1 MYLPVCPAAQI
12 SAHFAEIYGASVS
25 KETISQ
31 ITDKVLEKMTNW
43 CSRPLDGVYAAILV
57 DDAVMVKVGDGQV
70 ANRPSYAAIGFTL
83 ARGAG
88 HPEAQV

>member
-31 ITDKVLEKMTNW
+31 ITDKVLEKMTDW
-43 CSRPLDGVYAAILV
+43 CSRPLAGPSTAFT
-57 DDAVMVKVGDGQV
+57 
-70 ANRPSYAAIGFTL
+70 RPSWWT
-83 ARGAG
+83 R
-88 HPEAQV
+88 